1 MNYWIALQT
10 LKKKESTKMELF
22 GPFNELSEKEEN
34 GFIDMQH
41 IKLNHMQRSLL
52 THVLKLQKQQFHNN
66 YSA

>member
-34 GFIDMQH
+34 VV
-41 IKLNHMQRSLL
+41 SL
-52 THVLKLQKQQFHNN
+52 VC
-66 YSA
+66 SI